1 MRRMTWHTHTR
12 IRQVGRHVNQVVA
25 ARFGKA
31 ILELGGNNALIVD
44 ASADLDLAVRAV
56 LFGCV
61 VCARGVSIGGL
72 GGWLCE
78 WLRPASYAL
87 AHPPCPLLTS

>member
-1 MRRMTWHTHTR
+1 M
-12 IRQVGRHVNQVVA
+12 NQVVA
-25 ARFGKA
+25 GRFGKA

-61 VCARGVSIGGL
+61 RRAL
-72 GGWLCE
+72 LF
-78 WLRPASYAL
+78 LAL
-87 AHPPCPLLTS
+87 AFLGCFCKGV